1 MLFKR
6 LFNWTKFKT
15 LPPSVLFRNRL
26 FVERDSKTRRVTSN
40 LGLTYRNSKWANYTR
55 TDIPTN
61 AKQSYINYCKTLFMT
76 ILTITIILS
85 WAKFYTTTVVF
96 NDVFLLF
103 WWLKDTML
111 YYVFTI
117 FGVWT
122 ILSTTFFEKVFSHL
136 LLVKETKQST
146 SHLSSQNLSSD
157 STIYKLGDYKHVYYN
172 WLTNST
178 NSLELNEVEKDLEDL
193 FESTQPNLYLA
204 PQLTFLTKTFKAS
217 SVLNRSTLSSYVN
230 LPLLPTSVHQLT
242 PLFSSR
248 NLQSVELNFLLSR
261 RSLNFSS
268 STDLN
273 FNTSL
278 SFLNNLK
285 TWNLNDI
292 IQTTEN
298 NSTLLNHSSG
308 SFFTTGWDFAKY
320 NSVWVNQPNAHILY
334 ESLENQLNSLKV
346 SKFLYH
352 YSYLHRNILKNSHK
366 LTMVKKLMSSGFYDT
381 KLVSNNM
388 WASDMFSKLNN
399 PNTTLNSEL
408 NLIYGNFFK
417 SKFLNNHLLNNYSIN
432 TSINSLNLLSF
443 YEKSYFWTLK
453 RLHNFNSLMA
463 NNIKFSLK
471 PFVKTSFDTNTET
484 NASFNNLTSTF
495 KSDLVTTSR
504 FLNYNL
510 PAQGLNTIP
519 EQVNSLNSST
529 KDLFLVK
536 SELSLI
542 TSDEESILMELSNSP
557 SSSTPIFPFF
567 TNSTTSA
574 SSFLRNNSFKTTKTV
589 QPNLHFQS
597 SPSFLNSTFLND
609 LRKLV
614 ILL

>member
-6 LFNWTKFKT
+6 LFNWIKFKT
-15 LPPSVLFRNRL
+15 LPPSVLFKNRL

-61 AKQSYINYCKTLFMT
+61 AKHSYINYCKTLFMT
-76 ILTITIILS
+76 LLTLTIVLS
-85 WAKFYTTTVVF
+85 YAKFYTTTVVF
-96 NDVFLLF
+96 NDTLFFF
-103 WWLKDTML
+103 WWLKDTTF
-111 YYVFTI
+111 YYLFTI

-122 ILSTTFFEKVFSHL
+122 ILSATFVEKFFSYF
-136 LLVKETKQST
+136 LLVKGGNSNT
-146 SHLSSQNLSSD
+146 SLNTSKSLLDVTTS
-157 STIYKLGDYKHVYYN
+157 YKLGDYKHIYYN

-178 NSLELNEVEKDLEDL
+178 TGLSEAEKDLEDL
-193 FESTQPNLYLA
+193 FEGNQSNLSLL
-204 PQLTFLTKTFKAS
+204 PQLTLLTKTFQTS
-217 SVLNRSTLSSYVN
+217 SVLKRSTLSS
-230 LPLLPTSVHQLT
+230 LPDLSFTTSFSHHLT
-242 PLFSSR
+242 PFFSNR
-248 NLQSVELNFLLSR
+248 TLQSLE
-261 RSLNFSS
+261 LNFSS
-268 STDLN
+268 NFRTTSFTSSTREN

-278 SFLNNLK
+278 KFLN
-285 TWNLNDI
+285 TSQAWNLNDVV
-292 IQTTEN
+292 QATEN
-298 NSTLLNHSSG
+298 NASILNNSTG

-388 WASDMFSKLNN
+388 WASDVFSKLNN
-399 PNTTLNSEL
+399 PGTTLNSEL
-408 NLIYGNFFK
+408 NLVYGNFFK
-417 SKFLNNHLLNNYSIN
+417 NKFFNNHLLNNYSIN

-453 RLHNFNSLMA
+453 RLHNFNSLFA
-463 NNIKFSLK
+463 NNIKFSLRPFTK
-471 PFVKTSFDTNTET
+471 PAFDTNTEI
-484 NASFNNLTSTF
+484 NSSLNNVTLAF

-504 FLNYNL
+504 FLNYSL
-510 PAQGLNTIP
+510 PVQN
-519 EQVNSLNSST
+519 VNSTPNQLSVNST
-529 KDLFLVK
+529 YVKDLFLVK
-536 SELSLI
+536 SELALVSV
-542 TSDEESILMELSNSP
+542 DEETVLVELSNSP

-567 TNSTTSA
+567 TTTNSPA
-574 SSFLRNNSFKTTKTV
+574 STYLQNNSFKKPTK
-589 QPNLHFQS
+589 LQS
-597 SPSFLNSTFLND
+597 KLLTQNSTSFLNSTFLND
-609 LRKLV
+609 LRKLA

>member
-6 LFNWTKFKT
+6 LFNWIKFKT
-15 LPPSVLFRNRL
+15 LPPSVLFKNRL
-26 FVERDSKTRRVTSN
+26 FVERDSKSRRVTSN

-61 AKQSYINYCKTLFMT
+61 AKQSYINYCKTLFVT
-76 ILTITIILS
+76 TLFIVIVFS
-85 WAKFYTTTVVF
+85 WAKFYTTTIVF
-96 NDVFLLF
+96 NDMFLLF

-111 YYVFTI
+111 YYVFTV

-122 ILSTTFFEKVFSHL
+122 ILSTTLLEKLFSYF
-136 LLVKETKQST
+136 LLVNTNTQNNST
-146 SHLSSQNLSSD
+146 TSSKNLTSD

-178 NSLELNEVEKDLEDL
+178 TSLGLNEVEKDLEDL
-193 FESTQPNLYLA
+193 FESTQPNLHLN
-204 PQLTFLTKTFKAS
+204 PQLTFLTKTFKTS
-217 SVLNRSTLSSYVN
+217 SVLSRSALSSYQN
-230 LPLLPTSVHQLT
+230 LPSLPTSSLQLSS
-242 PLFSSR
+242 PFSSQK
-248 NLQSVELNFLLSR
+248 LQSLELNFFLNR
-261 RSLNFSS
+261 RSSDFTS

-273 FNTSL
+273 FDTSL
-278 SFLNNLK
+278 SFLKNLS

-292 IQTTEN
+292 VQTTEN
-298 NSTLLNHSSG
+298 NATLLNHSTG
-308 SFFTTGWDFAKY
+308 SFFTTGWDFSKY

-399 PNTTLNSEL
+399 PSTTLNSEL

-417 SKFLNNHLLNNYSIN
+417 TKFFNNHLLNNYSIN

-443 YEKSYFWTLK
+443 YEKSCFWTLK

-471 PFVKTSFDTNTET
+471 PFSKPSFDTNTEV
-484 NASFNNLTSTF
+484 NSSFNNVTSAF
-495 KSDLVTTSR
+495 KSDLVTTNR

-510 PAQGLNTIP
+510 PIQGLDL
-519 EQVNSLNSST
+519 VNDQKNNSSYST

-536 SELSLI
+536 NELSLI
-542 TSDEESILMELSNSP
+542 TMDEESILIELSNSP
-557 SSSTPIFPFF
+557 SSSTPVFPFF
-567 TNSTTSA
+567 TNEGNSA
-574 SSFLRNNSFKTTKTV
+574 SSFLKNNNFKRPLSTKSSIS
-589 QPNLHFQS
+589 LQS
-597 SPSFLNSTFLND
+597 SSLFLNSTFLSD

>member
-6 LFNWTKFKT
+6 LFNWIKFKT
-15 LPPSVLFRNRL
+15 LPPSVLFKNRL

-61 AKQSYINYCKTLFMT
+61 AKHSYINYCKTFFMT
-76 ILTITIILS
+76 LLTLTIVLS
-85 WAKFYTTTVVF
+85 YAKFYTTTVVF
-96 NDVFLLF
+96 NDTLFFF
-103 WWLKDTML
+103 WWLKDTTF
-111 YYVFTI
+111 YYLFTI

-122 ILSTTFFEKVFSHL
+122 ILSATFVEKFFSYF
-136 LLVKETKQST
+136 LLVKGGNSNT
-146 SHLSSQNLSSD
+146 SPNTSKSLLDVTTS
-157 STIYKLGDYKHVYYN
+157 YKLGDYKHIYYN

-178 NSLELNEVEKDLEDL
+178 TGLSEAEKDLEDL
-193 FESTQPNLYLA
+193 FEGNQSNLSLL
-204 PQLTFLTKTFKAS
+204 PQLTLLTKTFQTS
-217 SVLNRSTLSSYVN
+217 SVLKRSTLSS
-230 LPLLPTSVHQLT
+230 LPDLSFTTSFSNHLT
-242 PLFSSR
+242 PFFSNR
-248 NLQSVELNFLLSR
+248 TLQSLE
-261 RSLNFSS
+261 LNFSS
-268 STDLN
+268 NFRTTSFTSSTKEN

-278 SFLNNLK
+278 KFLN
-285 TWNLNDI
+285 TSQAWNLNDVV
-292 IQTTEN
+292 QATEN
-298 NSTLLNHSSG
+298 NASILNNSTG

-388 WASDMFSKLNN
+388 WASDVFSKLNN
-399 PNTTLNSEL
+399 PGTTLNSEL
-408 NLIYGNFFK
+408 NLVYGNFFK
-417 SKFLNNHLLNNYSIN
+417 NKFFNNHLLNNYSIN

-453 RLHNFNSLMA
+453 RLHNFNSLFA
-463 NNIKFSLK
+463 NNIKFSLRPFTK
-471 PFVKTSFDTNTET
+471 PAFDTNTEI
-484 NASFNNLTSTF
+484 NSSLNNVTLAF

-504 FLNYNL
+504 FLNYSL
-510 PAQGLNTIP
+510 PIQNINSTPNQLP
-519 EQVNSLNSST
+519 VNSTYT

-536 SELSLI
+536 SELALVSV
-542 TSDEESILMELSNSP
+542 DEETVLVELSNSP

-567 TNSTTSA
+567 TTTNSPA
-574 SSFLRNNSFKTTKTV
+574 STYLQNNSFKKPTK
-589 QPNLHFQS
+589 LQS
-597 SPSFLNSTFLND
+597 KLLTQNSTSFLNSTFLND
-609 LRKLV
+609 LRKLA

>member
-6 LFNWTKFKT
+6 LFNWIKFKT
-15 LPPSVLFRNRL
+15 LPPSVLFKNRL

-61 AKQSYINYCKTLFMT
+61 AKHSYINYCKTLFMT
-76 ILTITIILS
+76 LLTLTIVLS
-85 WAKFYTTTVVF
+85 YAKFYTTTVVF
-96 NDVFLLF
+96 NDTLFFF
-103 WWLKDTML
+103 WWLKDTTF
-111 YYVFTI
+111 YYLFTI

-122 ILSTTFFEKVFSHL
+122 ILSATFVEKFFSYF
-136 LLVKETKQST
+136 LLVKGGNSNT
-146 SHLSSQNLSSD
+146 SLNTSKSLLDVTTS
-157 STIYKLGDYKHVYYN
+157 YKLGDYKHIYYN

-178 NSLELNEVEKDLEDL
+178 TGLSEAEKDLEDL
-193 FESTQPNLYLA
+193 FEGNQSNLSLL
-204 PQLTFLTKTFKAS
+204 PQLTLLTKTFQTS
-217 SVLNRSTLSSYVN
+217 SVLKRSTLSS
-230 LPLLPTSVHQLT
+230 LPDLSFTTSFSNHLT
-242 PLFSSR
+242 PFFSNR
-248 NLQSVELNFLLSR
+248 TLQSLE
-261 RSLNFSS
+261 LNFSS
-268 STDLN
+268 NFRTTSFTSSTREN

-278 SFLNNLK
+278 KFLN
-285 TWNLNDI
+285 TSQAWNLNDVV
-292 IQTTEN
+292 QATEN
-298 NSTLLNHSSG
+298 NASILNNSTG

-388 WASDMFSKLNN
+388 WASDVFSKLNN
-399 PNTTLNSEL
+399 PGTTLNSEL
-408 NLIYGNFFK
+408 NLVYGNFFK
-417 SKFLNNHLLNNYSIN
+417 NKFFNNHLLNNYSIN

-453 RLHNFNSLMA
+453 RLHNFNSLFA
-463 NNIKFSLK
+463 NNIKFSLRPFTK
-471 PFVKTSFDTNTET
+471 PAFDTNTEI
-484 NASFNNLTSTF
+484 NSSLNNVTLAF

-504 FLNYNL
+504 FLNYSL
-510 PAQGLNTIP
+510 PVQN
-519 EQVNSLNSST
+519 VNSTPNQLSVNST
-529 KDLFLVK
+529 YVKDLFLVK
-536 SELSLI
+536 SELALVSV
-542 TSDEESILMELSNSP
+542 DEETVLVELSNSP

-567 TNSTTSA
+567 TTTNSPA
-574 SSFLRNNSFKTTKTV
+574 STYLQNNSFKKPTK
-589 QPNLHFQS
+589 LQS
-597 SPSFLNSTFLND
+597 KLLTQNSTSFLNSTFLND
-609 LRKLV
+609 LRKLA

>member
-6 LFNWTKFKT
+6 LFNWIKFKT
-15 LPPSVLFRNRL
+15 LPPSVLFKNRL

-61 AKQSYINYCKTLFMT
+61 AKHSYINYCKTLFMT
-76 ILTITIILS
+76 LLTLTIVLS
-85 WAKFYTTTVVF
+85 YAKFYTTTVVF
-96 NDVFLLF
+96 NDTLFFF
-103 WWLKDTML
+103 WWLKDTTF
-111 YYVFTI
+111 YYLFTI

-122 ILSTTFFEKVFSHL
+122 ILSATFVEKFFSYF
-136 LLVKETKQST
+136 LLVKGGNSNT
-146 SHLSSQNLSSD
+146 SKSLLDVTTS
-157 STIYKLGDYKHVYYN
+157 YKLGDYKHIYYN

-178 NSLELNEVEKDLEDL
+178 TGLSEAEKDLEDL
-193 FESTQPNLYLA
+193 FEGNQSNLSLL
-204 PQLTFLTKTFKAS
+204 PQLTLLTKTFQTS
-217 SVLNRSTLSSYVN
+217 SVLKRSTLSS
-230 LPLLPTSVHQLT
+230 LPDLSFTTSFSHHLT
-242 PLFSSR
+242 PFFSNR
-248 NLQSVELNFLLSR
+248 TLQSLE
-261 RSLNFSS
+261 LNFSS
-268 STDLN
+268 NFRTTSFTSSTREN

-278 SFLNNLK
+278 KFLN
-285 TWNLNDI
+285 TSQAWNLNDVV
-292 IQTTEN
+292 QATEN
-298 NSTLLNHSSG
+298 NASILSNSTG

-388 WASDMFSKLNN
+388 WASDVFSKLNN
-399 PNTTLNSEL
+399 PGTTLNSEL
-408 NLIYGNFFK
+408 NLVYGNFFK
-417 SKFLNNHLLNNYSIN
+417 NKFFNNHLLNNYSIN

-453 RLHNFNSLMA
+453 RLHNFNSLFA
-463 NNIKFSLK
+463 NNIKFSLRPFTK
-471 PFVKTSFDTNTET
+471 PAFDTNTEI
-484 NASFNNLTSTF
+484 NSSLNNVTLAF

-504 FLNYNL
+504 FLNYSL
-510 PAQGLNTIP
+510 PIQNINSTPNQLP
-519 EQVNSLNSST
+519 VNSTYT

-536 SELSLI
+536 SELALVSV
-542 TSDEESILMELSNSP
+542 DEETVLVELSNSP

-567 TNSTTSA
+567 TTNNLPASTY
-574 SSFLRNNSFKTTKTV
+574 LQNNSFKKPTK
-589 QPNLHFQS
+589 LQS
-597 SPSFLNSTFLND
+597 KLLTQNSTSFLNSTFLND
-609 LRKLV
+609 LRKLA

>member
-6 LFNWTKFKT
+6 LFNWIKFKT
-15 LPPSVLFRNRL
+15 LPPSVLFKNRL

-61 AKQSYINYCKTLFMT
+61 AKHSYINYCKTLFVT
-76 ILTITIILS
+76 LLTLTIVLS
-85 WAKFYTTTVVF
+85 YAKFYTTTVVF
-96 NDVFLLF
+96 NDTLFFF
-103 WWLKDTML
+103 WWLKDTTF
-111 YYVFTI
+111 YYLFTI

-122 ILSTTFFEKVFSHL
+122 ILSATFVEKFFSYF
-136 LLVKETKQST
+136 LLVKGGNSNT
-146 SHLSSQNLSSD
+146 SSNNSKSLLDVTTS
-157 STIYKLGDYKHVYYN
+157 YKLGDYKHIYYN

-178 NSLELNEVEKDLEDL
+178 TGLSEAEKDLEDL
-193 FESTQPNLYLA
+193 FEGNQSNLSLL
-204 PQLTFLTKTFKAS
+204 PQLTLLTKTFQTS
-217 SVLNRSTLSSYVN
+217 SVLKRSTLSS
-230 LPLLPTSVHQLT
+230 LPDLSFTTSFSHHLT
-242 PLFSSR
+242 PFFSNR
-248 NLQSVELNFLLSR
+248 TLQSLE
-261 RSLNFSS
+261 LNFSS
-268 STDLN
+268 NFRTTSFTSSTREN

-278 SFLNNLK
+278 KFLN
-285 TWNLNDI
+285 TSQAWNLNDVV
-292 IQTTEN
+292 QATEN
-298 NSTLLNHSSG
+298 NASILSNSTG

-388 WASDMFSKLNN
+388 WASDVFSKLNN
-399 PNTTLNSEL
+399 PGTTLNSEL
-408 NLIYGNFFK
+408 NLVYGNFFK
-417 SKFLNNHLLNNYSIN
+417 NKFFNNHLLNNYSIN

-453 RLHNFNSLMA
+453 RLHNFNSLFA
-463 NNIKFSLK
+463 NNIKFSLRPFTK
-471 PFVKTSFDTNTET
+471 PAFDTNTEI
-484 NASFNNLTSTF
+484 NSSLNNVTLAF

-504 FLNYNL
+504 FLNYSL
-510 PAQGLNTIP
+510 PIQNINSTPNQLP
-519 EQVNSLNSST
+519 VNSTYT

-536 SELSLI
+536 SELALVSV
-542 TSDEESILMELSNSP
+542 DEETVLVELSNSP

-567 TNSTTSA
+567 TTTNNLPASTY
-574 SSFLRNNSFKTTKTV
+574 LQNNSFKKPTK
-589 QPNLHFQS
+589 LQS
-597 SPSFLNSTFLND
+597 KLFTQNSTSFLNSTFLND
-609 LRKLV
+609 LRKLA

>member
-6 LFNWTKFKT
+6 LFNWIKFKT
-15 LPPSVLFRNRL
+15 LPPSVLFKNRL

-61 AKQSYINYCKTLFMT
+61 AKHSYINYCKTLFMT
-76 ILTITIILS
+76 LFTLTIILS
-85 WAKFYTTTVVF
+85 YAKFYTTTVVF
-96 NDVFLLF
+96 NDTLFFF
-103 WWLKDTML
+103 WWLKDTTF
-111 YYVFTI
+111 YYLFTI

-122 ILSTTFFEKVFSHL
+122 ILSATFVEKFFSYF
-136 LLVKETKQST
+136 LLVKGEGRNESSNSSKTLSNTTT
-146 SHLSSQNLSSD
+146 S
-157 STIYKLGDYKHVYYN
+157 YKLGDYKHIYYN

-178 NSLELNEVEKDLEDL
+178 NGLGLSEVEKDLEDL
-193 FESTQPNLYLA
+193 FENNQPNSNLL
-204 PQLTFLTKTFKAS
+204 PQLTLLTKTFQTS
-217 SVLNRSTLSSYVN
+217 SVLKRSTLSSSSDLEFTTN
-230 LPLLPTSVHQLT
+230 FSNHLT
-242 PLFSSR
+242 PFFSNR
-248 NLQSVELNFLLSR
+248 ALQSLELNFFS
-261 RSLNFSS
+261 NFRTTSFAS
-268 STDLN
+268 STKRN

-278 SFLNNLK
+278 KFLN
-285 TWNLNDI
+285 TSQAWNLNDI
-292 IQTTEN
+292 VHSTESNASLLN
-298 NSTLLNHSSG
+298 NSTG

-388 WASDMFSKLNN
+388 WASDVFSKLNN
-399 PNTTLNSEL
+399 PGTTLNSEL
-408 NLIYGNFFK
+408 NLVYGNFFK
-417 SKFLNNHLLNNYSIN
+417 NKFFNNHLLNNYSIN

-453 RLHNFNSLMA
+453 RLHNFNSLFA
-463 NNIKFSLK
+463 NNIKFSLRPFSK
-471 PFVKTSFDTNTET
+471 PAFDTNTEV
-484 NASFNNLTSTF
+484 NSSLNNVTLAF

-504 FLNYNL
+504 FLNYSL
-510 PAQGLNTIP
+510 PTQG
-519 EQVNSLNSST
+519 QDFSLSQTLSKSAST

-536 SELSLI
+536 TELSLI
-542 TSDEESILMELSNSP
+542 TADEENVLIELSNSP
-557 SSSTPIFPFF
+557 SSSTPVFPFF
-567 TNSTTSA
+567 TSTNTSA
-574 SSFLRNNSFKTTKTV
+574 ASYLQDSTFRKPTKLQARVPSYSSTN
-589 QPNLHFQS
+589 
-597 SPSFLNSTFLND
+597 FLNSTFLND
-609 LRKLV
+609 LRKLA